1 MPEKDLQAGAAVAV
15 LTPNLGVSVC
25 GSMQDRRAEH
35 LHDDLTARALVLD
48 NGSLRVALV
57 VLDLIA
63 AKKEWLGEVKHQ
75 ISGFTKIPL
84 QNICIS
90 CTHTHS
96 AVTPVD
102 VFQSNADT
110 NYLKWAAPR
119 ISDCVRTAVQRLAP
133 ARIGWAVGRE
143 DRVVFNRRFFMAD
156 GVTNPRPFP
165 GETPDRVRMNPG
177 EENKT
182 IVRPAGP
189 IDPDV
194 AVLAVHKKRDPE
206 GQPLAVYASYAL
218 HYVGRNPGTDISA
231 DYFGVVSDLLHDKLG
246 APRRDAR
253 QPFVGILANACF
265 GDINNVDVRRRL
277 QQPYPYHQI
286 HSVADTVAT
295 AIAETYRRIQ
305 FRDHVPLAVAERTV
319 EVGVRRPTAAQVQAA
334 REILQRAQQGP
345 LRTIEEIYA
354 RETVQLAD
362 WPATFRTPVQ
372 AIRVGDIA
380 ICALPG
386 EPFCQTGLNIK
397 GKSPFK
403 MTQMVGMA
411 NDYAGYLPTEEAHEL
426 GGYETWRAK
435 SSFLETRAATL
446 IQDAA
451 LGVLATVAM

>member
-1 MPEKDLQAGAAVAV
+1 MPDKELLAGAAVASI
-15 LTPNLGVSVC
+15 TPNLGVSVC

-35 LHDDLTARALVLD
+35 LHDDLSARALALD
-48 NGSLRVALV
+48 NGSNKVVLV

-75 ISGFTKIPL
+75 IAGYTKIPL
-84 QNICIS
+84 ANICIS

-96 AVTPVD
+96 AVSPVD
-102 VFQSNADT
+102 VFQSNTDT
-110 NYLKWAAPR
+110 NYLKWAASR

-143 DRVVFNRRFFMAD
+143 ERVTFNRRFFMTEGTA
-156 GVTNPRPFP
+156 NPRPFP
-165 GETPDRVRMNPG
+165 GEGNDRVRMNPG
-177 EENKT
+177 EENKA

-194 AVLAVHKKRDPE
+194 AVLAVHKKRQPE
-206 GQPLAVYASYAL
+206 GQPLAVYASYSL

-231 DYFGVVSDLLHDKLG
+231 DYFGVVCDMLHDKLG
-246 APRRDAR
+246 APRRDPR
-253 QPFVGILANACF
+253 QPFVGLLANACF
-265 GDINNVDVRRRL
+265 GDINNIDVRHRL

-286 HSVADTVAT
+286 HSVADIVST

-305 FRDHVPLAVAERTV
+305 FRDWAALAVADRTV
-319 EVGVRRPTAAQVQAA
+319 ELSVRRPTEQQVNAA

-345 LRTIEEIYA
+345 LRTLPEIYA
-354 RETVQLAD
+354 RETVQLSE
-362 WPATFRTPVQ
+362 WPANFRTPVQ
-372 AIRVGDIA
+372 AIRVGDMA

-403 MTQMVGMA
+403 MTMMVGMA

-435 SSFLETRAATL
+435 SSFLEVKAATV

-451 LGVLATVAM
+451 LGVLGTVAK